1 MKSKT
6 FEYRGFKRI
15 GLLSQT
21 IVEALKEI
29 EEDEAVDVTEFEA
42 DFIENV
48 AFKWDGPLSKSQI
61 ITAENIIDKYES

>member
-1 MKSKT
+1 MEEKS
-6 FEYRGFKRI
+6 ERV

-29 EEDEAVDVTEFEA
+29 DDDESVDVTEWEA

-48 AFKWDGPLSKSQI
+48 VFKWDGPLSKSQV
-61 ITAENIIDKYES
+61 ITAENIIDKYGR